1 MRSKKLIAAMTGV
14 VVVVA
19 AVVFFAANA
28 AARRGADTGQHG
40 AGKGRS
46 HQGPAALGR
55 SRSGSGNSGARSGAT
70 SPSTA
75 GLAAAQAAL
84 PRLTPA
90 QLAGQRVIYSYTGL
104 TPPPQLL
111 TLIRHGEAAG
121 VIFFGDNVKS
131 NAQIAAV
138 AAELKRAAAS
148 SSNPVR
154 LPLLLMTDQ
163 EGGLVRRLPGPPDLS
178 EKDVGRSSNPGQAA
192 TTAGRGAGQLLHSD
206 GLNVNLAPV
215 LDVYRQAGNFID
227 QFGRSFSN
235 NPRVVADLGALYLKA
250 EQAQGVAGTVKH
262 FPGLGAAATAQN
274 TDLRP
279 VTLPLSR
286 SDIRNID
293 EFPYKAA
300 IAAKTKLVMVSW
312 AIYPALDSRFPAGL
326 SAAIV
331 QGELRKR
338 LGFAGV
344 TITDALDAGALRPFG
359 STAHRSTLAARAGM
373 DLLLCSGGNYRQ
385 GLSALNSIEFDY
397 NHHSLNA
404 TAFKAAVARI
414 IALRASLVGH

>member
-1 MRSKKLIAAMTGV
+1 M
-14 VVVVA
+14 
-19 AVVFFAANA
+19 
-28 AARRGADTGQHG
+28 
-40 AGKGRS
+40 
-46 HQGPAALGR
+46 
-55 SRSGSGNSGARSGAT
+55 
-70 SPSTA
+70 
-75 GLAAAQAAL
+75 
-84 PRLTPA
+84 
-90 QLAGQRVIYSYTGL
+90 IYSYTGL